1 MKRIFTLFLTA
12 ILVFAGASAQQTDIS
27 KAVKKYKSAN
37 TLTTRVKQTRHNAA
51 LTKDAVS
58 EGSFYYKKPNSVSM
72 VFKEAK
78 EMLLATGDTYT
89 MVKSGKQHV
98 AKADG
103 KGDNPF
109 EVLGDVLRNLLSGEA
124 NSKLTNMADVKQKTQ
139 GNTCTITITP
149 TVTDAKLKRKMMYS
163 SCILTI
169 DLKAG
174 EVRSLRINEKG
185 ENYTLY
191 DFSNY
196 VFNGDINSK
205 VFDPKIV
212 M

>member
-1 MKRIFTLFLTA
+1 MKRIFTLFLTVV
-12 ILVFAGASAQQTDIS
+12 LVCIGASAQQTDIS
-27 KAVKKYKSAN
+27 NAAKKYKSAN
-37 TLTTRVKQTRHNAA
+37 TLTTHVKQTRHNAA
-51 LTKDAVS
+51 ITKDAVS
-58 EGSFYYKKPNSVSM
+58 EGNFYYKKPNSVSM
-72 VFKEAK
+72 VFKDSK

-109 EVLGDVLRNLLSGEA
+109 EVLGDILRNLLSGKDD
-124 NSKLTNMADVKQKTQ
+124 SKLTSMADVKMKTQ
-139 GNTCTITITP
+139 GNTCTLTITP
-149 TVTDAKLKRKMMYS
+149 NVTDAKLKRKMMYT

-174 EVRSLRINEKG
+174 EVRTLRINEKG
-185 ENYTLY
+185 ENYTQY

-196 VFNGDINSK
+196 VFNGDVSST